1 MHAVKGIGQ
10 DHAKFSPV
18 GKVSSFSFANELATA
33 SYRLLPTIDILSPI
47 VNDDADKFVTC
58 FSPGVAQVKVDGKG
72 VNHAEIVNPRLDTVT
87 REVLRHDEFKDKV
100 KLGRVRDHF
109 ICTRFVHSLLI
120 LRLVSIESTGILPPE
135 ELFLQAVSLLRGKCQ
150 KLKSEIEANRHS
162 F

>member
-1 MHAVKGIGQ
+1 M
-10 DHAKFSPV
+10 
-18 GKVSSFSFANELATA
+18 
-33 SYRLLPTIDILSPI
+33 LPTIDILSPI
-47 VNDDADKFVTC
+47 IDDDADKFVAC
-58 FSPGVAQVKVDGKG
+58 FSPGVAIVKVDRKG
-72 VNHAEIVNPRLDTVT
+72 VKRAEIVNPRLDTVT

-109 ICTRFVHSLLI
+109 ICTHVVHSLLI